1 MNKIKNITLV
11 VLLLILFGMTIKTC
25 RLQKTNHLLEEE
37 LEISH
42 SVTAFLKDHPITK
55 TDTVFKEAGEISPPQ
70 PLVNLVKPS
79 KVVFPKDEPSATL
92 GSHSYSSDSTV
103 NSAAHQGGLI
113 SGINLNKNTFTLTLG
128 NSLSGIHQ
136 TEYKIKPDEYQYTWV
151 NGQLTAKKLSLI
163 KKLEIKPY
171 TSLSYR
177 PIHKLWDLEA
187 GISFKTK
194 SLNYNIG
201 LSGFYYPKWQSNP
214 GLDAQIRITYNF

>member
-55 TDTVFKEAGEISPPQ
+55 TDTVFKEVEEILPPK
-70 PLVNLVKPS
+70 PLPNPVKPS
-79 KVVFPKDEPSATL
+79 KVVFPKDESSTL
-92 GSHSYSSDSTV
+92 GSHSPDSSI
-103 NSAAHQGGLI
+103 NSAANLGGLI

-128 NSLSGIHQ
+128 NIPSGIYQ

-151 NGQLTAKKLSLI
+151 NGQLTAKKLSLV
-163 KKLEIKPY
+163 KRLEIKPY

-194 SLNYNIG
+194 SLNYNLG

>member
-1 MNKIKNITLV
+1 MNKIKNLTLV

-55 TDTVFKEAGEISPPQ
+55 TDTVFKEVEEILPPK
-70 PLVNLVKPS
+70 PLPNLVKPS
-79 KVVFPKDEPSATL
+79 KVVFPKDESSTIGNPQ
-92 GSHSYSSDSTV
+92 SDSV
-103 NSAAHQGGLI
+103 INSSADLRGLI
-113 SGINLNKNTFTLTLG
+113 SGINLNKNIFTLTLG

-136 TEYKIKPDEYQYTWV
+136 TEYKIKPNEYQYTWV
-151 NGQLTAKKLSLI
+151 NGQLTAKKLPLI
-163 KKLEIKPY
+163 KRLEIKPY

-177 PIHKLWDLEA
+177 PIHQLWDLEA

-194 SLNYNIG
+194 SLNYNLG
-201 LSGFYYPKWQSNP
+201 LSGFYYPKWQSHP
-214 GLDAQIRITYNF
+214 GLDVQIRITYNF